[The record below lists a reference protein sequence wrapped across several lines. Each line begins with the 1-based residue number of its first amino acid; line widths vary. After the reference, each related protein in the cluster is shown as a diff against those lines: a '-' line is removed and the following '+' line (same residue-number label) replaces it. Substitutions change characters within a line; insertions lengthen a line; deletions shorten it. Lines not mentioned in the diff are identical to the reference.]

1 MFIAESKNK
10 LTTIFYIWKFYHD
23 VSKKKYIQKCD
34 ASNGDFHPFSYFY
47 STSSE
52 CACPNQNLKSTHVI
66 HNSHIL
72 PSLRSY
78 QLPHQTLFYFYSFHF
93 LGRLWLTMFVCLT
106 GPLRLI
112 LKFSIYIPYL
122 LWSSKNIY
130 LKITHEISIIWIYIS
145 TYSNPSHFACCSVWC
160 YHHAWK
166 LHICFLVQ
174 LFHIINTE
182 RHHAVL
188 F

>member
-1 MFIAESKNK
+1 MWCIWNEIFIHFP
-10 LTTIFYIWKFYHD
+10 IFIQQ
-23 VSKKKYIQKCD
+23 VS
-34 ASNGDFHPFSYFY
+34 F
-47 STSSE
+47 
-52 CACPNQNLKSTHVI
+52 CACPNQNLKSTHEI

-78 QLPHQTLFYFYSFHF
+78 QLPHQTLFYLYSFHF
-93 LGRLWLTMFVCLT
+93 LGRLWLTTFVCLT

-122 LWSSKNIY
+122 LRSSKNIY

-166 LHICFLVQ
+166 LHISFFSSTISHNQHGEASCCV
-174 LFHIINTE
+174 
-182 RHHAVL
+182 VL
-188 F
+188 ANIFAIKMY